1 MLSLPLFL
9 LLSTSMELGADAGP
23 YVEKKVTIT
32 SDKGS
37 EETYSYRLLPV
48 EKPEAGKKYPLV
60 LFLHGAGERGSDNVN
75 QLQYFP
81 RHIAKPD
88 LRAKFPAYVV
98 AVQCSEGKQWVQ
110 VPWGD
115 KKSTPMAE
123 KPGEQMRQA
132 IAALLKTVKEE
143 PIDTRR
149 IYVTGLSMGGYGA
162 WEIASRHPEWFA
174 AAAPICGGG
183 DERQAAKL
191 AGVAIW
197 AFHGAKD
204 GAVPVERT
212 RQMVE
217 AIKAAGGKPKY
228 TEDPNGGHNVWDPA
242 YQDPEGLLPWLFS
255 QMREK
260 EVATP

>member
-1 MLSLPLFL
+1 MLALAL
-9 LLSTSMELGADAGP
+9 LLSSHMTLAADAGP
-23 YVEKKVTIT
+23 YVEKKVAIT

-37 EETYSYRLLPV
+37 EETFSYRLLPV

-75 QLQYFP
+75 QLAYLP
-81 RHIAKPD
+81 RHLAKPE

-98 AVQCSEGKQWVQ
+98 AVQCRNDKQWVQ

-143 PIDTRR
+143 PIDTKR
-149 IYVTGLSMGGYGA
+149 IYLTGLSMGGYGT
-162 WEIASRHPEWFA
+162 WELAARHPDWFA
-174 AAAPICGGG
+174 AVAPICGGG
-183 DERQAAKL
+183 DEKQAAKL
-191 AGVAIW
+191 KDTPLW

-217 AIKAAGGKPKY
+217 AIQAAGGKPKY
-228 TEDPNGGHNVWDPA
+228 TEDPNGGHNVWDAA
-242 YQDPEGLLPWLFS
+242 YQDPNGLLPWMFS
-255 QMREK
+255 QSREK
-260 EVATP
+260 EAQIP